1 MQLEPYLFFDGHCEA
16 AMEYYK
22 SIFGGEL
29 DVNRYGGS
37 PIEAQMPP
45 GYAEKIMHATL
56 RADGFSVMAADRPGA
71 IKTGA
76 PQNISLSFATSDD
89 KQGNAVFDKLA
100 AGGSVR
106 MALAPAFW
114 GGTFGMLTDR
124 FGVDWM
130 VSIHQG

>member
-1 MQLEPYLFFDGHCEA
+1 MQLEAYLFFDGHCEA
-16 AMEYYK
+16 AMEHYK

-29 DVNRYGGS
+29 DINRYGGS
-37 PIEAQMPP
+37 PIEAQVPA
-45 GYAEKIMHATL
+45 GYDEKVMHATL
-56 RADGFSVMAADRPGA
+56 RTNGFSVMAADRPGGT
-71 IKTGA
+71 KPGA
-76 PQNISLSFATSDD
+76 LQNISLSFATSDEA
-89 KQGNAVFDKLA
+89 QGHAVFDKLA
-100 AGGSVR
+100 DGGSVR